1 MISRVVGE
9 AKPRQVLVRP
19 RAPEPSARHLMEEL
33 GDGLTP
39 IGHAKAVLG
48 HVGELTTHHGQPWL
62 NDAYATPRGIMLA
75 ANRVLKANGLPQI
88 GGLVSEW
95 RV

>member
-1 MISRVVGE
+1 MVRRVVGE
-9 AKPRQVLVRP
+9 AKPGPVLVKPHAR
-19 RAPEPSARHLMEEL
+19 EPAARHLMEEL

-62 NDAYATPRGIMLA
+62 NDAYATPRAIMLA
-75 ANRVLKANGLPQI
+75 ANRVLKANGLAQI